1 MRDPRKVLP
10 SFILF
15 TTLFA
20 IIISSA
26 SPVFSQQYV
35 LSGKILDKTTRVVL
49 SYSNIRIVGT
59 ESGTSANYEGTYQ
72 LRLKPGN
79 YKLIASYIGY
89 KSDTI
94 SVSLQSN
101 KTVNFELPQIS
112 VHLSE
117 ITVLPGENPALEI
130 IRRAI
135 EAKHNRNGK
144 LNSYIFHAYTKG
156 IVKTTK
162 DFSSSGNNASLSI
175 GVKDTGK
182 LKITGIIENESLGY
196 FRKPN
201 EYKDEIIARKQ
212 SANTPSSV
220 NILTGGRLLQNFYT
234 DDIQFFNRSLPSPIA
249 DDALD
254 YYDYLIV
261 DTLAMDKQTV
271 FKIHFEPLKKIDPG
285 FVGDLFVTD
294 GTFALVKVD
303 VNLNDAANPG
313 RLFDEVKIFQ
323 QYTPFA
329 DNIYMPIDYRIFANG
344 NFLGMVKFGFELNS
358 IFYDYKINTPI
369 SDDVFNS
376 VIIKVQ
382 PDADKK
388 DSTFWKST
396 QTIANTSEEREAYKR
411 IDSLEAIPKTFSDQ
425 FSILSTSIR
434 LSDNTSITGPLA
446 LYSFNKV
453 QGHTLNFGAD
463 FYQLDDKRLNTG
475 LDLAYGFS
483 DKKFTTDFYAIYY
496 LGDYRTTSLSL
507 RAFNKV
513 TDLFSES
520 IRYNKLT
527 STLTSLLGKYDF
539 RDYYYTKGF
548 SFNVWADVFP
558 VLRLGLGFMNRTDN
572 GAVNNSDFSILNK
585 SKTYNANA
593 AIYDTR
599 INALTA
605 GFRLD
610 FRKYFEDGYFRR
622 KISMGTSYPI
632 LSGEVVYSNKDF
644 LNSDLDFTTYKLT
657 LDGHFNTFKSARLSY
672 TLTGIYSDGPIPFQM
687 MYALPGNIESA
698 SQSHTF
704 RTLGAAKIFGD
715 RALTFFI
722 EHDFN
727 DELFRLFGLG
737 FLVDWQIN
745 LSAHFNAAL
754 LEISPKSKIILPN
767 NSNLTAS
774 PEEFL
779 KPFYEIGLGIGHPL
793 FPFRLEF
800 TWRLNHFNDN
810 NFVIGINTPM
820 L

>member
-1 MRDPRKVLP
+1 MKTSFARLHITVLLIVFC
-10 SFILF
+10 SI
-15 TTLFA
+15 T
-20 IIISSA
+20 SS
-26 SPVFSQQYV
+26 VFSQQFL
-35 LSGKILDKTTRVVL
+35 LSGKVLDKATHSAL
-49 SYSNIRIVGT
+49 SYANIRIDGT
-59 ESGTSANYEGTYQ
+59 SSGTSTNYEGTYQ
-72 LRLKPGN
+72 FRLKPGS
-79 YKLIASYIGY
+79 YRLIASYIGY
-89 KSDTI
+89 MSDTI
-94 SVSLQSN
+94 AVSLGSN
-101 KTVNFELPQIS
+101 KHVNFELQQVS

-135 EAKHNRNGK
+135 EAKHKRNEK
-144 LNSYIFHAYTKG
+144 LDSYIFHAYTKG

-162 DFSSSGNNASLSI
+162 DFSSSGSGASLSI

-201 EYKDEIIARKQ
+201 EYKDEIVARKQ
-212 SANTPSSV
+212 SANTPASV

-234 DDIQFFNRSLPSPIA
+234 DDIQFFNRSLPSPIS

-254 YYDYLIV
+254 YYDYLIE
-261 DTLAMDKQTV
+261 DTLALDKQTV

-285 FVGDLFVTD
+285 FVGSVFITD
-294 GTFALVKVD
+294 GTFALVKINVH
-303 VNLNDAANPG
+303 LNDAANPG
-313 RLFDEVKIFQ
+313 RLFNEVKIFQ

-329 DNIYMPIDYRIFANG
+329 NNIYMPIDYRIFADG

-369 SDDVFNS
+369 NDDVFNS
-376 VIIKVQ
+376 VIIKVV

-396 QTIANTSEEREAYKR
+396 QTIANTNEELEAYKR
-411 IDSLEAIPKTFSDQ
+411 IDSLEAIPKTFSDR
-425 FSILSTSIR
+425 FSLLSTTIR
-434 LSDNTSITGPLA
+434 LNDNISITGPLA
-446 LYSFNKV
+446 LYSFNPV
-453 QGHTLNFGAD
+453 QGHTLNFGSD
-463 FYQLDDKRLNTG
+463 FYQIDDKRLNTG

-496 LGDYRTTSLSL
+496 LGDYRTTSVSI

-520 IRYNKLT
+520 IHYNKLT
-527 STLTSLLGKYDF
+527 STLTSLFGKYDF
-539 RDYYYTKGF
+539 RDYYYTKGL
-548 SFNVWADVFP
+548 SLNIWADVFP
-558 VLRLGLGFMNRTDN
+558 VLRLGVGYMNRTDN
-572 GAVNNSDFSILNK
+572 SAINNSDFSILNK
-585 SKTYNANA
+585 SKSYNVNIP
-593 AIYDTR
+593 IYDTR
-599 INALTA
+599 VSALTA

-622 KISMGTSYPI
+622 KISIGSSYPT
-632 LSGEVVYSNKDF
+632 LSGDVVFSNTGF
-644 LNSDLDFTTYKLT
+644 LKSNLDFTTYKLT
-657 LDGHFNTFKSARLSY
+657 VNGYWNTFKSARMNY
-672 TLTGIYSDGPIPFQM
+672 TLTGIYSDGQVPFQM
-687 MYALPGNIESA
+687 MYSLPGNIESA

-704 RTLGAAKIFGD
+704 RTLGASKIFGD
-715 RALTFFI
+715 RTLTLFI

-727 DELFRLFGLG
+727 DELFRLLGLG

-754 LEISPKSKIILPN
+754 LEISPKSKSILPN
-767 NSNLTAS
+767 QLNFSPP

-779 KPFYEIGLGIGHPL
+779 KPFYEIGFGIGHPL

-800 TWRLNHFNDN
+800 TWKLNHFNGN

>member
-1 MRDPRKVLP
+1 MKKSLSYLKELRMNILFF
-10 SFILF
+10 SLLF
-15 TTLFA
+15 TTA
-20 IIISSA
+20 
-26 SPVFSQQYV
+26 VYSQQYV
-35 LSGKILDKTTRVVL
+35 LSGKVFDKTNHSSL
-49 SYSNIRIVGT
+49 SYANIRIEGT
-59 ESGTSANYEGTYQ
+59 ASGTSTNFEGTYQ

-79 YKLIASYIGY
+79 YRLIASYIGY

-94 SVSLQSN
+94 SASLNSN
-101 KTVNFELPQIS
+101 KTVNFVLQQIP

-135 EAKHNRNGK
+135 QAKHQRNEK

-162 DFSSSGNNASLSI
+162 DFSSSGSGASFSI

-234 DDIQFFNRSLPSPIA
+234 DDIQFFNRQLPSPIS

-254 YYDYLIV
+254 YYDYLIE
-261 DTLAMDKQTV
+261 DTLALDKQTV
-271 FKIHFEPLKKIDPG
+271 FQIHFEPLKKIDPG
-285 FVGDLFVTD
+285 FVGNVFITD
-294 GTFALVKVD
+294 GTFALIKID
-303 VNLNDAANPG
+303 VHLNDAANPG
-313 RLFDEVKIFQ
+313 RLFDKINIFQ
-323 QYTPFA
+323 QYTPYA
-329 DNIYMPIDYRIFANG
+329 DNIYMPIDYRIFADG

-369 SDDVFNS
+369 SDDTFNM
-376 VIIKVQ
+376 VIIKVM

-396 QTIANTSEEREAYKR
+396 QTIANTNEELEAYKR
-411 IDSLEAIPKTFSDQ
+411 IDSLEAVPKSFSDK
-425 FSILSTSIR
+425 FSFLSTSIN
-434 LSDNTSITGPLA
+434 LNDNLSITGPLA
-446 LYSFNKV
+446 LYSFNRV

-463 FYQLDDKRLNTG
+463 INQADEKRLNTG
-475 LDLAYGFS
+475 IDFTYGFA
-483 DKKFTTDFYAIYY
+483 DKKFTTDFYATYF
-496 LGDYRTTSLSL
+496 LGEYRTSSVSL
-507 RAFNKV
+507 RAFNKI

-520 IRYNKLT
+520 IQYNKLT
-527 STLTSLLGKYDF
+527 STLTNLLGKYDF

-548 SFNVWADVFP
+548 SINLWGDVFP
-558 VLRLGLGFMNRTDN
+558 VLRFGIGYLNRTDN
-572 GAVNNSDFSILNK
+572 SAFNNSDFSILNS
-585 SKTYNANA
+585 SKKYNTNKL
-593 AIYDTR
+593 IYDTKV
-599 INALTA
+599 NAITT

-610 FRKYFEDGYFRR
+610 FRKYIEDGFFRR
-622 KISMGTSYPI
+622 RIAPRSFYAL
-632 LSGEVVYSNKDF
+632 LSGDIIFSNTGTLKS
-644 LNSDLDFTTYKLT
+644 NLDFATYKLT
-657 LDGHFNTFKSARLSY
+657 LNSHLITFKSAGMNLVLS
-672 TLTGIYSDGPIPFQM
+672 GIYSDGPVPFQM
-687 MYALPGNIESA
+687 MNALPGNIESA
-698 SQSHTF
+698 SQTYTF
-704 RTLGAAKIFGD
+704 RTLGSAEVFGD
-715 RALTFFI
+715 RALTLFI

-754 LEISPKSKIILPN
+754 LEISPKSKSILPIQP
-767 NSNLTAS
+767 NSDST
-774 PEEFL
+774 PVEFQ
-779 KPFYEIGLGIGHPL
+779 KPFYEIGFGIGHPL
-793 FPFRLEF
+793 VPFRLEC
-800 TWRLNHFNDN
+800 TWKLSHFGKN
-810 NFVIGINTPM
+810 NFVIGINTPI